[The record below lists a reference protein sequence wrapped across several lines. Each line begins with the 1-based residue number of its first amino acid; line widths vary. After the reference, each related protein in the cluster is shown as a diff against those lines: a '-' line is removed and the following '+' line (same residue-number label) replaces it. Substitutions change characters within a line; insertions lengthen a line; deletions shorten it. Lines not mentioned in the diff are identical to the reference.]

1 MSFKLN
7 DVRQSSTIGQDLF
20 GPSRGL
26 AHEIDISSKHRVETI
41 DKQVRTR
48 DVIMKGLPVLTE
60 AQLRAGE
67 DIAPIAAMEKV
78 VGETLGKSM
87 QSKRKLAANNKSLQ
101 QNEHLMNES
110 KPVRLVQSKPGKERP
125 NSKRNDKDAH
135 RAVSYGP
142 AVRSH

>member
-7 DVRQSSTIGQDLF
+7 DVRQSSTIGQDLY
-20 GPSRGL
+20 GPSRVL

-78 VGETLGKSM
+78 VGQTLGGSM
-87 QSKRKLAANNKSLQ
+87 QSKRKLAAHNKSLQ
-101 QNEHLMNES
+101 NEHLINES
-110 KPVRLVQSKPGKERP
+110 KPSRLVR
-125 NSKRNDKDAH
+125 SKRRKLGYQRD
-135 RAVSYGP
+135 
-142 AVRSH
+142 